1 VIATKEDL
9 RNIYRLILTREPNST
24 EFDYWLSK
32 IQQEK
37 MTLITLAAYAFG
49 SHEFQALSSSTVDEG
64 EICEAL
70 GLVTEAEKLVSRI
83 NSPAEAIGL
92 LGSEQSAWWHSFT
105 LSDGTVINGVKSP
118 EHLRAE
124 FEIVFES
131 VPVKGRTVLDVGAW
145 NGAFSVEA
153 MRRGARRVLSV
164 DFFTWLHP
172 NWRGLEKFL
181 YIRKDSGY
189 DIDFKVMDVRN
200 ISKESVGQ
208 FDVVLFLGVFY
219 HLREPISIL
228 DRLADIVTDT
238 LVLETYLDPLDG
250 VPYPAMRY
258 YPGAELVGD
267 SSNWWGPNHACME
280 ALLRTSGFSDIRW
293 AAHPLAANRGIFHAK
308 RGESSSPSP
317 SGRPTR

>member
-1 VIATKEDL
+1 
-9 RNIYRLILTREPNST
+9 
-24 EFDYWLSK
+24 
-32 IQQEK
+32 
-37 MTLITLAAYAFG
+37 
-49 SHEFQALSSSTVDEG
+49 
-64 EICEAL
+64 
-70 GLVTEAEKLVSRI
+70 
-83 NSPAEAIGL
+83 
-92 LGSEQSAWWHSFT
+92 
-105 LSDGTVINGVKSP
+105 
-118 EHLRAE
+118 
-124 FEIVFES
+124 
-131 VPVKGRTVLDVGAW
+131 LDVGAW

-200 ISKESVGQ
+200 ISKEAVGQ

-238 LVLETYLDPLDG
+238 LVLETYLDLLDD

-267 SSNWWGPNHACME
+267 SSNWWGPNQACME
-280 ALLRTSGFSDIRW
+280 ALLRTSGFSEIRSS
-293 AAHPLAANRGIFHAK
+293 AHPLAANRGIFHARREK
-308 RGESSSPSP
+308 SS
-317 SGRPTR
+317 G